1 MRKKVTSFL
10 TVLVVAIVG
19 VWQWLDT
26 SDQTATTNQEQIV
39 EKQHSVEEV
48 DLTDPPRFEKI
59 AVSSLR
65 SVDGDTFA
73 FYTDKEYKLRLL
85 MVDTPESVKKGMSV
99 QPFGKEAS
107 EFTKEQL
114 AKGDVS
120 LVFDKGDVADNYG
133 RLLAYVYVGENSLQE
148 ELLKEGLGI
157 VRYVNKG
164 GDSFVDQLLTAQ
176 EVAQKEKLGV
186 WSQENYVTQM
196 KNGYYRYNEV
206 Q

>member
-10 TVLVVAIVG
+10 TVLIVAIVG

-39 EKQHSVEEV
+39 EKQRSVEEV

-114 AKGDVS
+114 AKGNVS
-120 LVFDKGDVADNYG
+120 LVFDEGDVADNYG

-176 EVAQKEKLGV
+176 EVAQKEKIGV